1 MENIYIHIENL
12 LVHNDY
18 VVVPG
23 LGGFILQYNPAVL
36 EGQVLKAP
44 HKVVAFNALMHHA
57 DGLLAIEYSR
67 SNQLSFREAQ
77 LYIENAVAA
86 LKFELSTSGRCV
98 MGSLGVLHVD
108 ASGSICFE
116 PSKQA
121 SFIPDNFYISD
132 LFLTPKHKIEIQS
145 KGHIHFNAF
154 KIMRYA
160 AMLALAVGVQLVSTK
175 LSDTK
180 IQNSA
185 SIINIDQF
193 ELHKNRLQPKE
204 LVKIND
210 TSATAIAPDTIKVV
224 SKAEVMKMDDDSL
237 YHVVVASLGTLEAAE
252 TFKKE
257 LEQDTYQDVRILKP
271 SSLYRV
277 ALKSFENY
285 DEAIKFM
292 KELRV
297 KDEQFASA
305 WVYCKK

>member
-1 MENIYIHIENL
+1 MENLYIHIENL

-36 EGQVLKAP
+36 DGAILRAP
-44 HKVVAFNALMHHA
+44 HKVIAFNALMRHA

-67 SNQLSFREAQ
+67 SNQISFRDAQ
-77 LYIENAVAA
+77 LYVENAVSAF
-86 LKFELSTSGRCV
+86 KFELQTSGRCSF
-98 MGSLGVLHVD
+98 GGLGVLRID
-108 ASGSICFE
+108 ENASLCFE
-116 PSKQA
+116 PNLKA
-121 SFIPDNFYISD
+121 VFIPDNFLRTDIYIAQKE
-132 LFLTPKHKIEIQS
+132 TGAVAAKKQIQ
-145 KGHIHFNAF
+145 FNAY
-154 KIMRYA
+154 KVMRYA
-160 AMLALAVGVQLVSTK
+160 AMLVLVAGIQLVSTK
-175 LSDTK
+175 LADNK
-180 IQNSA
+180 LQNSA
-185 SIINIDQF
+185 SIININQF
-193 ELHKNRLQPKE
+193 ELQKVKEQRKIVE
-204 LVKIND
+204 LVKD
-210 TSATAIAPDTIKVV
+210 STVADTIKALPQA
-224 SKAEVMKMDDDSL
+224 KALKLDDDSL

-257 LEQDTYQDVRILKP
+257 LEEATDNEVRILKP

-285 DEAIKFM
+285 DDAIQFM